1 MNNNKRKI
9 MLMAFLYQGFIGLC
23 GGALGIIIL
32 PVAEEFGIGAD
43 QVAATFS
50 VFSLGSTIFTIST
63 TSIILSIF
71 SIRKTVIG
79 GAALLIAGAVTIF
92 LANNIAMFYV
102 AMLFFGFGVGLS
114 FAMGQYLILS
124 TFEGKERNSK
134 ISLLNFFYSAGG
146 VIWPIAGAFIMS
158 KAGISWKFVFT
169 GPAVLILINAILC
182 MGTDFSYLKPEN
194 KAEEKKESI
203 EKKESFIQEMRK
215 WPITVWLVGLA
226 AFMYTMSEIT
236 LTTWLVP
243 YAQEWGGVDAV
254 VAAGMFSTFWL
265 FVGVG
270 RALWAVLLKKLP
282 AEYFLV
288 GGACFTAA
296 MVFTFRFLGASVA
309 GLIWIMMAGLGFGFS
324 ALQSVLNSY
333 GTLQVKK
340 ASRAIVT
347 LFLGIGSLGPVVA
360 PVISSGIQRTLGY
373 DGVVLSSAIWMVGVS
388 VMILMAVLYNKAH
401 GYKPYEAAVETVE
414 EA

>member
-1 MNNNKRKI
+1 MNNKRKV
-9 MLMAFLYQGFIGLC
+9 MMMAFLYQSFIGLC

-63 TSIILSIF
+63 TSIILSVL
-71 SIRKTVIG
+71 SIRQTIVG
-79 GAALLIAGAVTIF
+79 GAGLLIAGAVTIF
-92 LANNIAMFYV
+92 LANNIAAFYV

-158 KAGISWKFVFT
+158 AAGLSWKIVFT
-169 GPAVLILINAILC
+169 GPALLILVNAVLC
-182 MGTDFSYLKPEN
+182 MSTDFTYLKP
-194 KAEEKKESI
+194 KKKEKKI
-203 EKKESFIQEMRK
+203 KEDKSYIQEIKK
-215 WPITVWLVGLA
+215 WPITVWMVALA

-243 YAQEWGGVDAV
+243 YAQEGAGVNAV
-254 VAAGMFSTFWL
+254 IAAGMFSTFWL
-265 FVGVG
+265 FVGIG
-270 RALWAVLLKKLP
+270 RALWAVVLKKMP

-288 GGACFTAA
+288 SGACFTAA
-296 MVFTFRFLGASVA
+296 MVFIFRILGASVA

-333 GTLQVKK
+333 GTLQVKTM
-340 ASRAIVT
+340 SRAIVT

-360 PVISSGIQRTLGY
+360 PVISSGIQKSLGY

-388 VMILMAVLYNKAH
+388 GLILVTVLYNKAR
-401 GYKPYEAAVETVE
+401 GYKPYETST
-414 EA
+414 EASAEG

>member
-1 MNNNKRKI
+1 MSNKKKV
-9 MLMAFLYQGFIGLC
+9 MLMAFLYQAFIGLC

-32 PVAEEFGIGAD
+32 PVAEEFGITPD

-50 VFSLGSTIFTIST
+50 VFRLGSTIFTIST
-63 TSIILSIF
+63 TSIILTLL
-71 SIRKTVIG
+71 SIRKTVVA
-79 GAALLIAGAVTIF
+79 GAILLIAGAATIF
-92 LANNIAMFYV
+92 AANSITAFYI

-124 TFEGKERNSK
+124 TFEGKERNAK

-158 KAGISWKFVFT
+158 KAGVSWKFVFT
-169 GPAVLILINAILC
+169 GPAILILVNAVLC
-182 MGTDFSYLKPEN
+182 LGTDFSYLKPE
-194 KAEEKKESI
+194 KKVKQEKQKTGFMGEI
-203 EKKESFIQEMRK
+203 RK
-215 WPITVWLVGLA
+215 WPVTVWLVGLA

-243 YAQEWGGVDAV
+243 YAQEGAGVDAV

-270 RALWAVLLKKLP
+270 RALWAVALKKVP

-288 GGACFTAA
+288 GGACFTAL
-296 MVFTFRFLGASVA
+296 MVFTFRMLGSSVA

-333 GTLQVKK
+333 GTLQVKV

-360 PVISSGIQRTLGY
+360 PIISSNIQKVLGY

-388 VMILMAVLYNKAH
+388 VLILSAVLYNKAR
-401 GYKPYEAAVETVE
+401 GYKPYETAEQEVDS
-414 EA
+414 